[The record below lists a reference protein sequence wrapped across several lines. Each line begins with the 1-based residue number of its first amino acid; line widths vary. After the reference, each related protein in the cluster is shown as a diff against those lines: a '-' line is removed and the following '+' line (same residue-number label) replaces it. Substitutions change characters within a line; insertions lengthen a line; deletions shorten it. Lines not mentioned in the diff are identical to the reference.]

1 MASTEAKVEVPKEIE
16 AQRKTQCPDNVLVAI
31 YGDTGDKK
39 KAYDAS
45 LNRWWAE
52 YSDRKNDEE
61 DEHVSDSLL
70 YDRNHLPRTAPPP
83 ECVHEARALQR
94 QLDMP
99 QPAVPRKSDAV

>member
-1 MASTEAKVEVPKEIE
+1 MHGMRKVS
-16 AQRKTQCPDNVLVAI
+16 AQQNPRVTPRLQRVCSR
-31 YGDTGDKK
+31 DTSG
-39 KAYDAS
+39 
-45 LNRWWAE
+45 RWWAE

-70 YDRNHLPRTAPPP
+70 YDRSHLPRTAPPP

-99 QPAVPRKSDAV
+99 QPAVPGKPDAV